1 MPGGSRPRAAA
12 WGPAASNW
20 RHLRSLGRFPL
31 FVAQLKAWFVP
42 LNPAGRHLEADGGGT
57 REARQPGERLL
68 CRSPCVEVGDED
80 PAAAPGGSWCDH
92 GALLLSGRSPAGE
105 RIPPWSL
112 CPFISQVFSPAV
124 TGWVCSLRMPLP
136 RAPRCCCPVLTPSA
150 ARVHEAPKA
159 VKLSTFGVPKHQG
172 PFLLPPTAAQ
182 RQGGK

>member
-80 PAAAPGGSWCDH
+80 PAAAPGGSCCDH

-105 RIPPWSL
+105 RIPPVEPV
-112 CPFISQVFSPAV
+112 PFYLAGFLPSSHRLGLQPPNASPE
-124 TGWVCSLRMPLP
+124 G
-136 RAPRCCCPVLTPSA
+136 SA
-150 ARVHEAPKA
+150 
-159 VKLSTFGVPKHQG
+159 L
-172 PFLLPPTAAQ
+172 LLPCPHAISSS
-182 RQGGK
+182 GP